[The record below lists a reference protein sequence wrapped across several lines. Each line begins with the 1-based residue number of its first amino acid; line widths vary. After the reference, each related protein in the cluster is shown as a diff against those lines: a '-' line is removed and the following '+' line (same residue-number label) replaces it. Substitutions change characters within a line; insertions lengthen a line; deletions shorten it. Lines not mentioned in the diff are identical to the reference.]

1 MDRLR
6 HFVNDESNAFVIEA
20 GLLVTLIAMVILLR
34 VIQFVHGS

>member
-6 HFVNDESNAFVIEA
+6 RFVNDESNAFVIEA

-34 VIQFVHGS
+34 VIQFVHGP